1 MNIQDFYIGKSFDAY
16 EFFGAHKI
24 GNKILFRVYAP
35 NAAKVSLVGE
45 FNDWQEEEME
55 QQYQSGIYSITS
67 ENARVGMMYK
77 YCIHTRDG
85 QVVYHCDPYGF
96 AMELRP
102 NSASYIVDLEEY
114 KFSDDEWMNKRDK
127 CYNKPLN
134 IYEIHMGSWMKK
146 NDETYNNGWYRYNE
160 IADRLINYVKENGF
174 THIEIMP
181 LCEHPVDCSWGYQN
195 TGFFSPTSRY
205 GTNKELKELIDKC
218 HKANVAVILDF
229 VPIHFAVD
237 DYGLAKFD
245 GTELYEYPHKDVGAS
260 EWGTCNFIH
269 SRGEVCSFL
278 QSAANYWLKEYHFDG
293 LRMDAISRAIYWQGN
308 PARGVNSCAI
318 NFIRNMNV
326 GLHKL
331 HPTAMII
338 AEDSTAYPK
347 VTAPVEYNGLGF
359 DYKWDLGW
367 MNDTLEYF
375 KISPK
380 ERPNHYYKLTF
391 SMEYFYNELFLLPFS
406 HDEVVHGKA
415 TIIQKMWGDYEDKFK
430 QCRALYMYMYT
441 HPGKKLNFMGN
452 EIAQF
457 REWDEKREQDW
468 QLIKMPLHYAFN
480 KYIKRL
486 NEVYDNYEALYKN
499 EYDSSYFKWLEVNAP
514 EKSVYIY
521 ERGRSDHRI
530 IVALNFSDNEYAP
543 FTFKVEEE
551 LRLREIVNSDSDI
564 YGGSTWGMRS
574 DVTTTK
580 EDNYLYNLS
589 INLKPFP
596 GIIYEVVND

>member
-24 GNKILFRVYAP
+24 GDKILFRVYAP

-45 FNDWQEEEME
+45 FNDWQEEAME
-55 QQYQSGIYSITS
+55 QQHQSGIYSITS
-67 ENARVGMMYK
+67 EKARVGMMYK

-102 NSASYIVDLEEY
+102 NTASYIVDLDEY
-114 KFSDDEWMNKRDK
+114 KFNDDEWMNNRDK

-134 IYEIHMGSWMKK
+134 IYEIHMGSWMTRKDK
-146 NDETYNNGWYRYNE
+146 DINNGWYRYNE
-160 IADRLINYVKENGF
+160 IADTLINYVKENGF

-205 GTNKELKELIDKC
+205 GTNRDLKELIDKC
-218 HKANVAVILDF
+218 HRANVGVILDF
-229 VPIHFAVD
+229 VPVHFAVD

-245 GTELYEYPHKDVGAS
+245 GTELYEYPHRDVGAS

-278 QSAANYWLKEYHFDG
+278 QSSANYWLKEYHFDG

-318 NFIRNMNV
+318 NFIRNMND

-375 KISPK
+375 KIPPK

-415 TIIQKMWGDYEDKFK
+415 TIIQKMWGDYDDKFK

-468 QLIKMPLHYAFN
+468 QLIKMPLHDAFN

-486 NEVYDNYEALYKN
+486 NEDYDNYEALYEN

-521 ERGRSDHRI
+521 ERGRDDHKI

-564 YGGSTWGMRS
+564 YGGSTWGVRS

-580 EDNYLYNLS
+580 EDDNLYNLS
-589 INLKPFP
+589 INLKPFS
-596 GIIYEVVND
+596 GIIYEVVNY

>member
-24 GNKILFRVYAP
+24 GDKILFRVYAP

-45 FNDWQEEEME
+45 FNDWQEEAME
-55 QQYQSGIYSITS
+55 QQHQSGIYSITS
-67 ENARVGMMYK
+67 EKARVGMMYK

-102 NSASYIVDLEEY
+102 NTASYIVDLDEY
-114 KFSDDEWMNKRDK
+114 KFNDDEWMNNRDK

-134 IYEIHMGSWMKK
+134 IYEIHMGSWMTRKDK
-146 NDETYNNGWYRYNE
+146 DINNGWYRYNE
-160 IADRLINYVKENGF
+160 IADTLINYVKENGF

-205 GTNKELKELIDKC
+205 GTNRDLKELIDKC
-218 HKANVAVILDF
+218 HRANVGVILDF
-229 VPIHFAVD
+229 VPVHFAVD

-245 GTELYEYPHKDVGAS
+245 GTELYEYPHRDVGAS

-278 QSAANYWLKEYHFDG
+278 QSSANYWLKEYHFDG

-318 NFIRNMNV
+318 NFIRNMND

-375 KISPK
+375 KIPPK

-415 TIIQKMWGDYEDKFK
+415 TIIQKMWGDYDDKFK

-468 QLIKMPLHYAFN
+468 QLIKMPLHDAFN

-521 ERGRSDHRI
+521 ERGRDDHRI

-564 YGGSTWGMRS
+564 YGGSTWGVRS

-580 EDNYLYNLS
+580 EDDNLYNLS
-589 INLKPFP
+589 INLKPFS
-596 GIIYEVVND
+596 GIIYEVVNY

>member
-24 GNKILFRVYAP
+24 GDKILFRVYAP

-45 FNDWQEEEME
+45 FNDWQEEAME
-55 QQYQSGIYSITS
+55 QQHQSGIYSITS
-67 ENARVGMMYK
+67 EKARVGMMYK
-77 YCIHTRDG
+77 YCIHTREG

-102 NSASYIVDLEEY
+102 NTASYIVDLDEY
-114 KFSDDEWMNKRDK
+114 KFNDDEWMNNRDK

-134 IYEIHMGSWMKK
+134 IYEIHMGSWMTRKDK
-146 NDETYNNGWYRYNE
+146 DINNGWYRYNE
-160 IADRLINYVKENGF
+160 IADTLINYVKENGF

-205 GTNKELKELIDKC
+205 GTNRDLKELIDKC
-218 HKANVAVILDF
+218 HRANVGVILDF
-229 VPIHFAVD
+229 VPVHFAVD

-245 GTELYEYPHKDVGAS
+245 GTELYEYPHRDVGAS

-278 QSAANYWLKEYHFDG
+278 QSSANYWLKEYHFDG

-318 NFIRNMNV
+318 NFIRNMND

-375 KISPK
+375 KIPPK

-415 TIIQKMWGDYEDKFK
+415 TIIQKMWGDYDDKFK

-468 QLIKMPLHYAFN
+468 QLIKMPLHDAFN

-486 NEVYDNYEALYKN
+486 NEVYDNYEALYEN

-521 ERGRSDHRI
+521 ERGRDDHRI

-564 YGGSTWGMRS
+564 YGGSTWGVRS

-580 EDNYLYNLS
+580 EDDNLYNLS
-589 INLKPFP
+589 INLKPFS
-596 GIIYEVVND
+596 GIIYEVVNY

>member
-24 GNKILFRVYAP
+24 GDKILFRVYAP

-45 FNDWQEEEME
+45 FNDWQEEAME
-55 QQYQSGIYSITS
+55 QQHQSGIYSITS
-67 ENARVGMMYK
+67 EKARVGMMYK

-102 NSASYIVDLEEY
+102 NTASYIVDLDEY
-114 KFSDDEWMNKRDK
+114 KFNDDEWMNNRDK

-134 IYEIHMGSWMKK
+134 IYEIHMGSWMTRKDK
-146 NDETYNNGWYRYNE
+146 DINNGWYRYNE
-160 IADRLINYVKENGF
+160 IADTLINYVKENGF

-205 GTNKELKELIDKC
+205 GTNRDLKELIDKC
-218 HKANVAVILDF
+218 HRANVGVILDF
-229 VPIHFAVD
+229 VPVHFALD

-245 GTELYEYPHKDVGAS
+245 GTELYEYPHRDVGAS

-278 QSAANYWLKEYHFDG
+278 QSSANYWLKEYHFDG

-318 NFIRNMNV
+318 NFIRNMND

-375 KISPK
+375 KIPPK

-415 TIIQKMWGDYEDKFK
+415 TIIQKMWGDYDDKFK

-468 QLIKMPLHYAFN
+468 QLIKMPLHDAFN

-486 NEVYDNYEALYKN
+486 NEVYDNYEALYEN

-521 ERGRSDHRI
+521 ERGRDDHRI

-564 YGGSTWGMRS
+564 YGGSTWGVRS

-580 EDNYLYNLS
+580 EDDNLYNLS
-589 INLKPFP
+589 INLKPFS

>member
-218 HKANVAVILDF
+218 HKANVGVILDF

-391 SMEYFYNELFLLPFS
+391 SMEYFIMSYFIILFS

-543 FTFKVEEE
+543 FTFKVEE
-551 LRLREIVNSDSDI
+551 S
-564 YGGSTWGMRS
+564 
-574 DVTTTK
+574 
-580 EDNYLYNLS
+580 
-589 INLKPFP
+589 
-596 GIIYEVVND
+596 

>member
-218 HKANVAVILDF
+218 HKANVGVILDF

-486 NEVYDNYEALYKN
+486 NEVYDNYEALYEN

-521 ERGRSDHRI
+521 ERGRDDHRI

-564 YGGSTWGMRS
+564 YGGSTWGVRS

-580 EDNYLYNLS
+580 EDDNLYNLS
-589 INLKPFP
+589 INLKPFS
-596 GIIYEVVND
+596 GIIYEVVNY

>member
-67 ENARVGMMYK
+67 ENACVGMMYK

-218 HKANVAVILDF
+218 HKANVGVILDF

-380 ERPNHYYKLTF
+380 ERANHYYKLTF

-468 QLIKMPLHYAFN
+468 QLIKIPLHDAFN

-564 YGGSTWGMRS
+564 YGGSTWGIIS

-589 INLKPFP
+589 INLKPFS

>member
-77 YCIHTRDG
+77 YCIHTGDG
-85 QVVYHCDPYGF
+85 EVVYHCDPYGF

-218 HKANVAVILDF
+218 HKANVGVILDF

-589 INLKPFP
+589 INLKPFS

>member
-24 GNKILFRVYAP
+24 GDKILFRVYAP

-205 GTNKELKELIDKC
+205 GTYKELKELIDKC
-218 HKANVAVILDF
+218 HKANVGVILDF

-486 NEVYDNYEALYKN
+486 NEVYDNYEALYEN

-551 LRLREIVNSDSDI
+551 LRLREIVNSYSDI
-564 YGGSTWGMRS
+564 YGGSTWGIRS

-589 INLKPFP
+589 INLKPFS

>member
-24 GNKILFRVYAP
+24 GDKILFRVYAP

-218 HKANVAVILDF
+218 HKANVGVILDF

-468 QLIKMPLHYAFN
+468 QLIKMPLHDAFN

-521 ERGRSDHRI
+521 ERGRDDHRI

-564 YGGSTWGMRS
+564 YGGSTWGVRS

-589 INLKPFP
+589 INLKPFS

>member
-24 GNKILFRVYAP
+24 GDKILFRVYAP

-218 HKANVAVILDF
+218 HKANVGVILDF

-318 NFIRNMNV
+318 NFIRNMND

-375 KISPK
+375 KIPPK

-415 TIIQKMWGDYEDKFK
+415 TIIQKMWGDYDDKFK

-468 QLIKMPLHYAFN
+468 QLIKMPLHDAFN

-486 NEVYDNYEALYKN
+486 NEVYDNYEALYEN

-521 ERGRSDHRI
+521 ERGRDDHRI

-564 YGGSTWGMRS
+564 YGGSTWGVRS

-580 EDNYLYNLS
+580 EDDNLYNLS
-589 INLKPFP
+589 INLKPFS
-596 GIIYEVVND
+596 GIIYEVVNY

>member
-24 GNKILFRVYAP
+24 GDKILFRVYAP

-45 FNDWQEEEME
+45 FNDWQEEAME
-55 QQYQSGIYSITS
+55 QQHQSGIYSITS
-67 ENARVGMMYK
+67 EKARVGMMYK

-102 NSASYIVDLEEY
+102 NTASYIVDLDEY
-114 KFSDDEWMNKRDK
+114 KFNDDEWMNNRDK

-134 IYEIHMGSWMKK
+134 IYEIHMGSWMTRKDK
-146 NDETYNNGWYRYNE
+146 DINNGWYRYNE
-160 IADRLINYVKENGF
+160 IADTLINYVKENGF

-205 GTNKELKELIDKC
+205 GTNRDLKELIDKC
-218 HKANVAVILDF
+218 HRANVGVILDF
-229 VPIHFAVD
+229 VPVHFAVD

-245 GTELYEYPHKDVGAS
+245 GTELYEYPHRDVGAS

-278 QSAANYWLKEYHFDG
+278 QSSANYWLKEYHFDG

-318 NFIRNMNV
+318 NFIRNMND

-415 TIIQKMWGDYEDKFK
+415 TIIQKMWGDYDDKFK

-468 QLIKMPLHYAFN
+468 QLIKMPLHDAFN

-486 NEVYDNYEALYKN
+486 NEVYDNYEALYEN

-521 ERGRSDHRI
+521 ERGRDDHRI

-564 YGGSTWGMRS
+564 YGGSTWGVRS

-580 EDNYLYNLS
+580 EDDNLYNLS
-589 INLKPFP
+589 INLKPFS
-596 GIIYEVVND
+596 GIIYEVVNY

>member
-24 GNKILFRVYAP
+24 GDKILFRVYAP

-45 FNDWQEEEME
+45 FNDWQEEAME
-55 QQYQSGIYSITS
+55 QQHQSGIYSITS
-67 ENARVGMMYK
+67 EKARVGMMYK

-102 NSASYIVDLEEY
+102 NTASYIVDLDEY
-114 KFSDDEWMNKRDK
+114 KFNDDEWMNNRDK

-134 IYEIHMGSWMKK
+134 IYEIHMGSWMTRKDK
-146 NDETYNNGWYRYNE
+146 DINNGWYRYNE
-160 IADRLINYVKENGF
+160 IADTLINYVKENGF

-205 GTNKELKELIDKC
+205 GTNRDLKELIDKC
-218 HKANVAVILDF
+218 HRANVGVILDF
-229 VPIHFAVD
+229 VPVHFAVD

-245 GTELYEYPHKDVGAS
+245 GTELYEYPHRDVGAS

-278 QSAANYWLKEYHFDG
+278 QSSANYWLKEYHFDG

-318 NFIRNMNV
+318 NFIRNMND

-375 KISPK
+375 KIPPK

-415 TIIQKMWGDYEDKFK
+415 TIIQKMWGDYDDKFK

-468 QLIKMPLHYAFN
+468 QLIKMPLHDAFN

-486 NEVYDNYEALYKN
+486 NEVYDNYEALYEN

-521 ERGRSDHRI
+521 ERGRDDHSI

-564 YGGSTWGMRS
+564 YGGSTWGVRS

-580 EDNYLYNLS
+580 EDDNLYNLS
-589 INLKPFP
+589 INLKPFS
-596 GIIYEVVND
+596 GIIYEVVNY

>member
-67 ENARVGMMYK
+67 ENACVGMMYK

-218 HKANVAVILDF
+218 HKANVGVILDF

-468 QLIKMPLHYAFN
+468 QLIKMPLHDAFN

-564 YGGSTWGMRS
+564 YGGSTWGMKS

-589 INLKPFP
+589 INLKPFS

>member
-24 GNKILFRVYAP
+24 GDKILFRVYAP

-45 FNDWQEEEME
+45 FNDWQEEAME
-55 QQYQSGIYSITS
+55 QQHQSGIYSITS
-67 ENARVGMMYK
+67 EKARVGMMYK

-102 NSASYIVDLEEY
+102 NTASYIVDLDEY
-114 KFSDDEWMNKRDK
+114 KFNDDEWMNNRDK

-134 IYEIHMGSWMKK
+134 IYEIHMGSWMTRKDK
-146 NDETYNNGWYRYNE
+146 DINNGWYRYNE
-160 IADRLINYVKENGF
+160 IADTLINYVKENGF

-205 GTNKELKELIDKC
+205 GTNRDLKELIDKC
-218 HKANVAVILDF
+218 HRANVGVILDF
-229 VPIHFAVD
+229 VPVHFAVD

-245 GTELYEYPHKDVGAS
+245 GTELYEYPHRDVGAS

-278 QSAANYWLKEYHFDG
+278 QSSANYWLKEYHFDG

-318 NFIRNMNV
+318 NFIRNMND

-375 KISPK
+375 KIPPK

-415 TIIQKMWGDYEDKFK
+415 TIIQKMWGDYDDKFK

-468 QLIKMPLHYAFN
+468 QLIKMPLHDAFN

-486 NEVYDNYEALYKN
+486 NEVYDNYEALYEN

-521 ERGRSDHRI
+521 ERGRDDHRI

-551 LRLREIVNSDSDI
+551 LRLR
-564 YGGSTWGMRS
+564 
-574 DVTTTK
+574 
-580 EDNYLYNLS
+580 
-589 INLKPFP
+589 
-596 GIIYEVVND
+596 

>member
-24 GNKILFRVYAP
+24 GDKILFRVYAP

-45 FNDWQEEEME
+45 FNDWQEEAME
-55 QQYQSGIYSITS
+55 QQHQSGIYSITS
-67 ENARVGMMYK
+67 EKARVGMMYK

-102 NSASYIVDLEEY
+102 NTASYIVDLDEY
-114 KFSDDEWMNKRDK
+114 KFNDDEWMNNRDK

-134 IYEIHMGSWMKK
+134 IYEIHMGSWMTRRDK
-146 NDETYNNGWYRYNE
+146 DINNGWYRYNE
-160 IADRLINYVKENGF
+160 IADTLINYVKENGF

-205 GTNKELKELIDKC
+205 GTNRDLKELIDKC
-218 HKANVAVILDF
+218 HRANVGVILDF
-229 VPIHFAVD
+229 VPVHFAVD

-245 GTELYEYPHKDVGAS
+245 GTELYEYPHRDVGAS

-278 QSAANYWLKEYHFDG
+278 QSSANYWLKEYHFDG

-318 NFIRNMNV
+318 NFIRNMND

-375 KISPK
+375 KIPPK

-415 TIIQKMWGDYEDKFK
+415 TIIQKMWGDYDDKFK

-468 QLIKMPLHYAFN
+468 QLIKMPLHDAFN

-486 NEVYDNYEALYKN
+486 NEVYDNYEALYEN

-521 ERGRSDHRI
+521 ERGRDDHRI

-564 YGGSTWGMRS
+564 YGGSTWGVRS

-580 EDNYLYNLS
+580 EDDNLYNLS
-589 INLKPFP
+589 INLKPFS
-596 GIIYEVVND
+596 GIIYEVVNY

>member
-85 QVVYHCDPYGF
+85 EVVYHCDPYGF

-218 HKANVAVILDF
+218 HKANVGVILDF

-564 YGGSTWGMRS
+564 YGGSTWGIRS

-589 INLKPFP
+589 INLKPFS
-596 GIIYEVVND
+596 GIIYQVVND

>member
-218 HKANVAVILDF
+218 HKANVGVILDF

-318 NFIRNMNV
+318 NFIRNMND

-375 KISPK
+375 KIPPK

-415 TIIQKMWGDYEDKFK
+415 TIIQKMWGDYDDKFK

-468 QLIKMPLHYAFN
+468 QLIKMPLHDAFN

-486 NEVYDNYEALYKN
+486 NEVYDNYEALYEN

-521 ERGRSDHRI
+521 ERGRDDHRI

-564 YGGSTWGMRS
+564 YGGSTWGVRS

-580 EDNYLYNLS
+580 EDDNLYNLS
-589 INLKPFP
+589 INLKPFS
-596 GIIYEVVND
+596 GIIYEVVNY

>member
-16 EFFGAHKI
+16 EFFGAHKVDD
-24 GNKILFRVYAP
+24 KILFRVYAP

-45 FNDWQEEEME
+45 FNDWQEEAME
-55 QQYQSGIYSITS
+55 QQHQSGIYSITS
-67 ENARVGMMYK
+67 EKARVGMMYK

-102 NSASYIVDLEEY
+102 NTASYIVDLDEY
-114 KFSDDEWMNKRDK
+114 KFDDDEWMNSRDK

-134 IYEIHMGSWMKK
+134 IYEIHMGSWMTR
-146 NDETYNNGWYRYNE
+146 NDKDINNGWYRYNE
-160 IADRLINYVKENGF
+160 IADTLINYVKENGF

-205 GTNKELKELIDKC
+205 GTNRDLKELIDKC
-218 HKANVAVILDF
+218 HKANVGVILDF
-229 VPIHFAVD
+229 VPVHFAVD
-237 DYGLAKFD
+237 DYALAKFD
-245 GTELYEYPHKDVGAS
+245 GTELYEYPHRDVGAS

-278 QSAANYWLKEYHFDG
+278 QSSANYWLKEYHFDG

-318 NFIRNMNV
+318 NFIRNMND

-375 KISPK
+375 KIPPK

-415 TIIQKMWGDYEDKFK
+415 TIIQKMWGDYDDKFK

-468 QLIKMPLHYAFN
+468 QLIKMPLHDAFN

-486 NEVYDNYEALYKN
+486 NEVYNNYEALYEN
-499 EYDSSYFKWLEVNAP
+499 EYDSRYFKWLEVNAP

-521 ERGRSDHRI
+521 ERGRDDHRI

-580 EDNYLYNLS
+580 EDDYLYNLS
-589 INLKPFP
+589 INLKPFS

>member
-24 GNKILFRVYAP
+24 GDKILFRVYAP

-45 FNDWQEEEME
+45 FNDWQEEAME
-55 QQYQSGIYSITS
+55 QQHQSGIYSITS
-67 ENARVGMMYK
+67 EKARVGMMYK

-102 NSASYIVDLEEY
+102 NTASYIVDLDEY
-114 KFSDDEWMNKRDK
+114 KFDDDEWMNSRDK

-134 IYEIHMGSWMKK
+134 IYEIHMGSWMTR
-146 NDETYNNGWYRYNE
+146 NDKDINNGWYRYNE
-160 IADRLINYVKENGF
+160 IADTLINYVKENGF

-205 GTNKELKELIDKC
+205 GTNRDLKELIDKC
-218 HKANVAVILDF
+218 HKANVGVILDF
-229 VPIHFAVD
+229 VPVHFAVD
-237 DYGLAKFD
+237 DYALAKFD
-245 GTELYEYPHKDVGAS
+245 GTELYEYPHRDVGAS

-278 QSAANYWLKEYHFDG
+278 QSSANYWLKEYHFDG

-318 NFIRNMNV
+318 NFIRNMND

-347 VTAPVEYNGLGF
+347 VTVPVEYNGLGF

-375 KISPK
+375 KIPPK

-415 TIIQKMWGDYEDKFK
+415 TIIQKMWGDYDDKFK

-468 QLIKMPLHYAFN
+468 QLIKMPLHDAFN

-486 NEVYDNYEALYKN
+486 NEVYNNYEALYEN
-499 EYDSSYFKWLEVNAP
+499 EYDSRYFKWLEVNAP

-521 ERGRSDHRI
+521 ERGRDDHRI

-551 LRLREIVNSDSDI
+551 LRLKEIVNSDSDI

-580 EDNYLYNLS
+580 EDDYLYNLS
-589 INLKPFP
+589 INLKPFS

>member
-218 HKANVAVILDF
+218 HKANVGVILDF

-406 HDEVVHGKA
+406 HDEVVHGKS

-468 QLIKMPLHYAFN
+468 QLIKMPLHDAFN

-589 INLKPFP
+589 INLKPFS

>member
-24 GNKILFRVYAP
+24 GDKILFRVYAP

-45 FNDWQEEEME
+45 FNYWQEEAME
-55 QQYQSGIYSITS
+55 QYYQSGIYSITS
-67 ENARVGMMYK
+67 ENARIGMMYK

-85 QVVYHCDPYGF
+85 RVVYHCDPYGF

-102 NSASYIVDLEEY
+102 NSASYIVNLDEY
-114 KFSDDEWMNKRDK
+114 KFNDDEWMNTRDK

-134 IYEIHMGSWMKK
+134 IYEIHMGSWMTK
-146 NDETYNNGWYRYNE
+146 NDKNINNGWYHYNE
-160 IADRLINYVKENGF
+160 IADNLINYVKENGF

-181 LCEHPVDCSWGYQN
+181 LSEHPVDCSWGYQN

-205 GTNKELKELIDKC
+205 GTNNELKELIDKC
-218 HKANVAVILDF
+218 HRANVGVILDF

-318 NFIRNMNV
+318 NFIRNMNE
-326 GLHKL
+326 GLHRL

-338 AEDSTAYPK
+338 AEDSSAYPK
-347 VTAPVEYNGLGF
+347 ITAPVEYNGLGF

-375 KISPK
+375 KVSPQD
-380 ERPNHYYKLTF
+380 RPNHYYKLTF

-457 REWDEKREQDW
+457 REWDEKRQQDW
-468 QLIKMPLHYAFN
+468 ELINIPLHDAFK
-480 KYIKRL
+480 KYIKKL
-486 NEVYDNYEALYKN
+486 NEVYDKYEALYKN

-521 ERGRSDHRI
+521 ERGRGNKRI
-530 IVALNFSDNEYAP
+530 IVALNFSDKEYAP

-564 YGGSTWGMRS
+564 YGGSTSGTRC
-574 DVTTTK
+574 DITTTK
-580 EDNYLYNLS
+580 EGSYLNNLS
-589 INLKPFP
+589 INLKPFS
-596 GIIYEVVND
+596 GILYEVIEE

>member
-218 HKANVAVILDF
+218 HKANVGVVLDF

-308 PARGVNSCAI
+308 PARGINSCAI

-589 INLKPFP
+589 INLKPFS

>member
-85 QVVYHCDPYGF
+85 EVVYHCDPYGF

-218 HKANVAVILDF
+218 HKANVGVILDF

-589 INLKPFP
+589 INLKPFS

>member
-24 GNKILFRVYAP
+24 GDKILFRVYAP

-45 FNDWQEEEME
+45 FNDWQEEAME
-55 QQYQSGIYSITS
+55 QQHQSGIYSITS
-67 ENARVGMMYK
+67 EKARVGMMYK

-102 NSASYIVDLEEY
+102 NTASYIVDLDEY
-114 KFSDDEWMNKRDK
+114 KFDDDEWMNSRDK

-134 IYEIHMGSWMKK
+134 IYEIHMGSWMTR
-146 NDETYNNGWYRYNE
+146 NDKDINNGWYRYNE
-160 IADRLINYVKENGF
+160 IADTLINYVKENGF

-205 GTNKELKELIDKC
+205 GTNRDLKELIDKC
-218 HKANVAVILDF
+218 HKANVGVILDF
-229 VPIHFAVD
+229 VPVHFAVD
-237 DYGLAKFD
+237 DYALAKFD
-245 GTELYEYPHKDVGAS
+245 GTELYEYPHRDVGAS

-278 QSAANYWLKEYHFDG
+278 QSSANYWLKEYHFDG

-318 NFIRNMNV
+318 NFIRNMND

-347 VTAPVEYNGLGF
+347 VTVPVEYNGVGF

-375 KISPK
+375 KIPPK

-415 TIIQKMWGDYEDKFK
+415 TIIQKMWGDYDDKFK

-468 QLIKMPLHYAFN
+468 QLIKMPLHDAFN

-486 NEVYDNYEALYKN
+486 NEVYNNYEALYEN
-499 EYDSSYFKWLEVNAP
+499 EYDSRYFKWLEVNAP

-521 ERGRSDHRI
+521 ERGRDDHRI

-580 EDNYLYNLS
+580 EDDYLYNLS
-589 INLKPFP
+589 INLKPFS

>member
-24 GNKILFRVYAP
+24 GDKILFRVYAP

-45 FNDWQEEEME
+45 FNDWQEEAME
-55 QQYQSGIYSITS
+55 QQHQSGIYSITS
-67 ENARVGMMYK
+67 EKARVGMMYK
-77 YCIHTRDG
+77 YCIHTRYG

-102 NSASYIVDLEEY
+102 NTASYIVDLDEY
-114 KFSDDEWMNKRDK
+114 KFNDDEWMNNRDK

-134 IYEIHMGSWMKK
+134 IYEIHMGSWMTRKDK
-146 NDETYNNGWYRYNE
+146 DINNGWYRYNE
-160 IADRLINYVKENGF
+160 IADTLINYVKENGF

-205 GTNKELKELIDKC
+205 GTNRDLKELIDKC
-218 HKANVAVILDF
+218 HRANVGVILDF
-229 VPIHFAVD
+229 VPVHFAVD

-245 GTELYEYPHKDVGAS
+245 GTELYEYPHRDVGAS

-278 QSAANYWLKEYHFDG
+278 QSSANYWLKEYHFDG

-318 NFIRNMNV
+318 NFIRNMND

-347 VTAPVEYNGLGF
+347 VTVPVEYNGLGF

-375 KISPK
+375 KIPPK

-415 TIIQKMWGDYEDKFK
+415 TIIQKMWGDYDDKFK

-468 QLIKMPLHYAFN
+468 QLIKMPLHDAFN

-486 NEVYDNYEALYKN
+486 NEVYDNYEALYEN

-521 ERGRSDHRI
+521 ERGRDDHRI

-564 YGGSTWGMRS
+564 YGGSTWGVRS

-580 EDNYLYNLS
+580 EDDNLYNLS
-589 INLKPFP
+589 INLKPFS
-596 GIIYEVVND
+596 GIIYEVVNY

>member
-24 GNKILFRVYAP
+24 GDKILFRVYAP

-45 FNDWQEEEME
+45 FNDWQEEAME
-55 QQYQSGIYSITS
+55 QQHQSGIYSITS
-67 ENARVGMMYK
+67 EKARVGMMYK

-102 NSASYIVDLEEY
+102 NTASYIVDLDEY
-114 KFSDDEWMNKRDK
+114 KFNDDEWMNNRDK

-134 IYEIHMGSWMKK
+134 IYEIHMGSWMTRKDK
-146 NDETYNNGWYRYNE
+146 EINNGWYRYNE
-160 IADRLINYVKENGF
+160 IADTLINYVKENGF

-205 GTNKELKELIDKC
+205 GTNRDLKELIDKC
-218 HKANVAVILDF
+218 HRANVGVILDF
-229 VPIHFAVD
+229 VPVHFAVD

-245 GTELYEYPHKDVGAS
+245 GTELYEYPHRDVGAS

-278 QSAANYWLKEYHFDG
+278 QSSANYWLKEYHFDG

-318 NFIRNMNV
+318 NFIRNMND

-375 KISPK
+375 KIPPK

-415 TIIQKMWGDYEDKFK
+415 TIIQKMWGDYDDKFK

-468 QLIKMPLHYAFN
+468 QLIKMPLHDAFN

-486 NEVYDNYEALYKN
+486 NEVYDNYEALYEN

-521 ERGRSDHRI
+521 ERGRDDHRI

-564 YGGSTWGMRS
+564 YGGSTWGVRS

-580 EDNYLYNLS
+580 EDDNLYNLS
-589 INLKPFP
+589 INLKPFS
-596 GIIYEVVND
+596 GIIYEVVNY

>member
-114 KFSDDEWMNKRDK
+114 KFSDDEWMNNRDK

-134 IYEIHMGSWMKK
+134 IYEIHMGSWMTRKDK
-146 NDETYNNGWYRYNE
+146 DINNGWYRYNE
-160 IADRLINYVKENGF
+160 IADTLINYVKENGF

-218 HKANVAVILDF
+218 HKANVGVILDF

-269 SRGEVCSFL
+269 SRGEVCSFI

-380 ERPNHYYKLTF
+380 ERTNHYYKLTF

-530 IVALNFSDNEYAP
+530 LVALNFSDNEYAP

-589 INLKPFP
+589 INLKPFS

>member
-24 GNKILFRVYAP
+24 GDKILFRVYAP

-45 FNDWQEEEME
+45 FNDWQEEAME
-55 QQYQSGIYSITS
+55 QQHQSGIYSITS
-67 ENARVGMMYK
+67 EKARVGMMYK

-102 NSASYIVDLEEY
+102 NTASYIVDLDEY
-114 KFSDDEWMNKRDK
+114 KFDDDEWMNSRDK

-134 IYEIHMGSWMKK
+134 IYEIHMGSWMTR
-146 NDETYNNGWYRYNE
+146 NDKDINNGWYRYNE
-160 IADRLINYVKENGF
+160 IADTLINYVKENGF

-205 GTNKELKELIDKC
+205 GTNRDLKELIDKC
-218 HKANVAVILDF
+218 HKANVGVILDF
-229 VPIHFAVD
+229 VPVHFAVD
-237 DYGLAKFD
+237 DYALAKFD
-245 GTELYEYPHKDVGAS
+245 GTELYEYPHRDVGAS

-278 QSAANYWLKEYHFDG
+278 QSSANYWLKEYHFDG

-318 NFIRNMNV
+318 NFIRNMND

-375 KISPK
+375 KIPPK

-415 TIIQKMWGDYEDKFK
+415 TIIQKMWGDYDDKFK

-468 QLIKMPLHYAFN
+468 QLIKMPLHDAFN

-486 NEVYDNYEALYKN
+486 NEVYNNYEALYEN
-499 EYDSSYFKWLEVNAP
+499 EYDSRYFKWLEVNAP

-521 ERGRSDHRI
+521 ERGRDDHRI

-580 EDNYLYNLS
+580 EDDYLYNLS
-589 INLKPFP
+589 INLKPFS

>member
-16 EFFGAHKI
+16 EFFGSHKI
-24 GNKILFRVYAP
+24 GDKILFRVYAP

-45 FNDWQEEEME
+45 VNDWQEEAME
-55 QQYQSGIYSITS
+55 QQHQSGIYSITS
-67 ENARVGMMYK
+67 EKARVGMMYK

-102 NSASYIVDLEEY
+102 NTASYIVDLDEY
-114 KFSDDEWMNKRDK
+114 KFNDDEWMNNRDK

-134 IYEIHMGSWMKK
+134 IYEIHMGSWMTRKDK
-146 NDETYNNGWYRYNE
+146 DINNGWYRYNE
-160 IADRLINYVKENGF
+160 IADTLINYVKENGF

-205 GTNKELKELIDKC
+205 GTNRDLKELIDKC
-218 HKANVAVILDF
+218 HRANVGVILDF
-229 VPIHFAVD
+229 VPVHFAVD

-245 GTELYEYPHKDVGAS
+245 GTELYEYPHRDVGAS

-278 QSAANYWLKEYHFDG
+278 QSSANYWLKEYHFDG

-318 NFIRNMNV
+318 NFIRNMND

-375 KISPK
+375 KIPPK

-415 TIIQKMWGDYEDKFK
+415 TIIQKMWGDYDDKFK

-468 QLIKMPLHYAFN
+468 QLIKMPLHDAFN

-486 NEVYDNYEALYKN
+486 NEVYDNYEALYEN

-521 ERGRSDHRI
+521 ERGRDDHRI

-564 YGGSTWGMRS
+564 YGGSTWGVRS

-580 EDNYLYNLS
+580 EDDNLYNLS
-589 INLKPFP
+589 INLKPFS
-596 GIIYEVVND
+596 GIIYEVVNY

>member
-67 ENARVGMMYK
+67 ENACVGMMYK

-218 HKANVAVILDF
+218 HKANVGVILDF

-468 QLIKMPLHYAFN
+468 QLIKMPLHDAFN

-564 YGGSTWGMRS
+564 YGGSTWGIRS

-589 INLKPFP
+589 INLKPFS

>member
-24 GNKILFRVYAP
+24 GDKILFRVYAP

-45 FNDWQEEEME
+45 FNDWQEEAME
-55 QQYQSGIYSITS
+55 QQHQSGIYSITS
-67 ENARVGMMYK
+67 EKARVGMMYK

-102 NSASYIVDLEEY
+102 NTASYIVDLDEY
-114 KFSDDEWMNKRDK
+114 KFNDDEWMNNRDK

-134 IYEIHMGSWMKK
+134 IYEIHMGSWMTRRDK
-146 NDETYNNGWYRYNE
+146 DINNGWYRYNE
-160 IADRLINYVKENGF
+160 IADTLINYVKENGF

-205 GTNKELKELIDKC
+205 GTNRDLKELIDKC
-218 HKANVAVILDF
+218 HRANVGVILDF
-229 VPIHFAVD
+229 VPVHFAVD

-245 GTELYEYPHKDVGAS
+245 GTELYEYPHRDVGAS

-278 QSAANYWLKEYHFDG
+278 QSSANYWLKEYHFDV
-293 LRMDAISRAIYWQGN
+293 LRIDAISRAIYWQGN

-318 NFIRNMNV
+318 NFIRNMND

-375 KISPK
+375 KIPPK

-415 TIIQKMWGDYEDKFK
+415 TIIQKMWGDYDDKFK

-468 QLIKMPLHYAFN
+468 QLIKMPLHDAFN

-486 NEVYDNYEALYKN
+486 NEVYDNYEALYEN

-521 ERGRSDHRI
+521 ERGRDDHRI

-564 YGGSTWGMRS
+564 YGGSTWGVRS
-574 DVTTTK
+574 YVTTTK
-580 EDNYLYNLS
+580 EDDNLYNLS
-589 INLKPFP
+589 INLKPFS

>member
-218 HKANVAVILDF
+218 HKANVGVILDF

-580 EDNYLYNLS
+580 EDN
-589 INLKPFP
+589 
-596 GIIYEVVND
+596 

>member
-24 GNKILFRVYAP
+24 GDKILFRVYAP

-45 FNDWQEEEME
+45 FNDWQEEAME
-55 QQYQSGIYSITS
+55 QQHQSGIYSITS
-67 ENARVGMMYK
+67 EKARVGMMYK

-102 NSASYIVDLEEY
+102 NTASYIVDLDEY
-114 KFSDDEWMNKRDK
+114 KFDDDEWMNSRDK

-134 IYEIHMGSWMKK
+134 IYEIHMGSWMTR
-146 NDETYNNGWYRYNE
+146 NDKDINNGWYRYNE
-160 IADRLINYVKENGF
+160 IADTLINYVKENGF

-205 GTNKELKELIDKC
+205 GTNRDLKELIDKC
-218 HKANVAVILDF
+218 HKANVGVILDF
-229 VPIHFAVD
+229 VPVHFAVD
-237 DYGLAKFD
+237 DYALAKFD
-245 GTELYEYPHKDVGAS
+245 GTELYEYPHRDVGAS

-278 QSAANYWLKEYHFDG
+278 QSSANYWLKEYHFDG

-318 NFIRNMNV
+318 NFIRNMND

-347 VTAPVEYNGLGF
+347 VTVPVEYNGLGF

-375 KISPK
+375 KIPPK

-415 TIIQKMWGDYEDKFK
+415 TIIQKMWGDYDDKFK

-468 QLIKMPLHYAFN
+468 QLIKMPLHDAFN

-486 NEVYDNYEALYKN
+486 NEVYNNYEALYEN

-521 ERGRSDHRI
+521 ERGRDDHRI

-580 EDNYLYNLS
+580 EDDYLYNLS
-589 INLKPFP
+589 INLKPFS

>member
-67 ENARVGMMYK
+67 ENACVGMMYK

-218 HKANVAVILDF
+218 HKANVGVILDF

-308 PARGVNSCAI
+308 PARGINSCAI

-415 TIIQKMWGDYEDKFK
+415 TIIQKMWGDYDDKFK

-468 QLIKMPLHYAFN
+468 QLIKMPLHDAFN

-486 NEVYDNYEALYKN
+486 NEVYDNYEALYEN

-521 ERGRSDHRI
+521 ERGRDDHRI

-564 YGGSTWGMRS
+564 YGGSTWGVRS

-580 EDNYLYNLS
+580 EDDNLYNLS
-589 INLKPFP
+589 INLKPFS

>member
-24 GNKILFRVYAP
+24 GDKILFRVYAP

-45 FNDWQEEEME
+45 FNDWQEEAME
-55 QQYQSGIYSITS
+55 QQHQSGIYSITS
-67 ENARVGMMYK
+67 EKARVGMMYK

-102 NSASYIVDLEEY
+102 NTASYIVDLDEY
-114 KFSDDEWMNKRDK
+114 KFNDDEWMNNRDK

-134 IYEIHMGSWMKK
+134 IYEIHMGSWMTR
-146 NDETYNNGWYRYNE
+146 NDKDINNGWYRYNE
-160 IADRLINYVKENGF
+160 IADTLINYVKENGF

-205 GTNKELKELIDKC
+205 GTNRDLKELIDKC
-218 HKANVAVILDF
+218 HKANVGVILDF
-229 VPIHFAVD
+229 VPVHFAVD
-237 DYGLAKFD
+237 DYALAKFD
-245 GTELYEYPHKDVGAS
+245 GTELYEYPHRDVGAS

-278 QSAANYWLKEYHFDG
+278 QSSANYWLKEYHFDG

-318 NFIRNMNV
+318 NFIRNMND

-347 VTAPVEYNGLGF
+347 VTVPVEYNGLGF

-375 KISPK
+375 KIPPK

-415 TIIQKMWGDYEDKFK
+415 TIIQKMWGDYDDKFK

-468 QLIKMPLHYAFN
+468 QLIKMPLHDAFN

-486 NEVYDNYEALYKN
+486 NEVYNNYEALYEN
-499 EYDSSYFKWLEVNAP
+499 EYDSRYFKWLEVNAP

-521 ERGRSDHRI
+521 ERGRDDHRI

-580 EDNYLYNLS
+580 EDDYLYNLS
-589 INLKPFP
+589 INLKPFS

>member
-160 IADRLINYVKENGF
+160 IADRLINYIKENGF

-218 HKANVAVILDF
+218 HKANVGVILDF

-564 YGGSTWGMRS
+564 YGGSTWGIRS

-589 INLKPFP
+589 INLKPFS